1 MFKSL
6 FLQVESP
13 DNLYSKEYGVSNRGT
28 GVMLRMNT
36 WSSPQ
41 THTDWEVTDFH
52 GHWHISLER
61 GSSDWHPHQ
70 QYQRAGFPRA
80 HPLGILNSLLFY
92 FANMVS
98 GKPHRHHFLDIKV
111 I

>member
-36 WSSPQ
+36 
-41 THTDWEVTDFH
+41 
-52 GHWHISLER
+52 
-61 GSSDWHPHQ
+61 
-70 QYQRAGFPRA
+70 
-80 HPLGILNSLLFY
+80 
-92 FANMVS
+92 
-98 GKPHRHHFLDIKV
+98 
-111 I
+111 